1 MTRAAA
7 SLVALVFALQ
17 AVPAGAQL
25 TIRVTQL
32 PAGTPVGATVHAAGS
47 FNVWNPAAAGYA
59 FTRKPDGSYTLTLPD
74 SVRGPIEFKL
84 TLGSW
89 DRVETTAEG
98 GDVPNRAVTVPA
110 SGAMTVDV
118 AVGGWRD
125 GRPRPPRAHTASR
138 SVAILSDSFAMPQL
152 GRTRRVWVYLPP
164 GYATSRARYP
174 VIYMADGQ
182 NVFDEATGY
191 AGEWGVDETLD
202 SLSAR
207 GERDAIVVAVD
218 HGDTHRLDEYDPW
231 KATNPKYGGGEGE
244 AYVRFLVE
252 TLKPYV
258 DAHYRTRAERAST
271 AIVGSSM
278 GGLISLYAALT
289 RPEVFGRAGVFSCA
303 CWIARDS
310 VYALARRFRARR
322 SAAPRLYFVVGGEE
336 AADDEP
342 VRDQGEIVRLL
353 RAGGY
358 PARSIR
364 ALVREDGKHAE
375 WFWRREFPA
384 AYEWIFGGGARPAA
398 RARTR

>member
-7 SLVALVFALQ
+7 CLVALAVALH
-17 AVPAGAQL
+17 AAPLGAQL
-25 TIRVTQL
+25 TIRVAQL
-32 PAGTPVGATVHAAGS
+32 PPATPAGATLHAAGN
-47 FNVWNPAAAGYA
+47 FNAWNPAAPGYEL
-59 FTRKPDGSYTLTLPD
+59 TRQTDGAYTLTLPD
-74 SVRGPIEFKL
+74 SVRGPIEYKL

-89 DRVETTAEG
+89 DRVETAADG
-98 GDVPNRAVTVPA
+98 GDVPNRAANVPANGAITVEVTVA
-110 SGAMTVDV
+110 
-118 AVGGWRD
+118 GWRD
-125 GRPRPPRAHTASR
+125 GKPRPPRAHTASR
-138 SVAILSDSFAMPQL
+138 SVGIVSDSFSIPQL

-164 GYATSRARYP
+164 GYAASRARYP

-182 NVFDEATGY
+182 NVFDDATGY
-191 AGEWGVDETLD
+191 EGEWGVDEALD
-202 SLSAR
+202 SLVAR
-207 GERDAIVVAVD
+207 GESGAIVVAVD
-218 HGDTHRLDEYDPW
+218 HGDSHRLDEYDPW

-252 TLKPYV
+252 TLKPYI

-310 VYALARRFRARR
+310 VYALARRFRAPRG
-322 SAAPRLYFVVGGEE
+322 AAPRLYFVVGGEE
-336 AADDEP
+336 TADDEP
-342 VRDQGEIVRLL
+342 VRDQEEIVRLL
-353 RAGGY
+353 RASGY
-358 PARSIR
+358 PADSIR

-384 AYEWIFGGGARPAA
+384 AYEWMMSP
-398 RARTR
+398 TR